1 LDASNRQQHYKPY
14 SRSLLCARK
23 GDGHSSRLRQS
34 GADDQVCANHSVLLC
49 IFLRVFDKLPRVR
62 FQFVQT
68 LINKMFLF
76 CGRRSDRIKGLYW
89 DNNGFILLYKRLEK
103 GTFHW
108 PRDKQ
113 EALRITAQ
121 QYEWLCMGFEIE
133 ARNKPVNTAGLRF
146 S

>member
-1 LDASNRQQHYKPY
+1 MLKDFAPGKIYLATGYTDLRRGIDGLAGIVQEQFQLDAF
-14 SRSLLCARK
+14 
-23 GDGHSSRLRQS
+23 
-34 GADDQVCANHSVLLC
+34 DD
-49 IFLRVFDKLPRVR
+49 
-62 FQFVQT
+62 T
-68 LINKMFLF
+68 LFLF

-113 EALRITAQ
+113 GALRITAQ